1 MPDNTRSSSTPEIA
15 KEEVVLARCL
25 MEGDADT
32 TARARSRR
40 RKTFGASLGIEL
52 MLLGLLVAV
61 PLLTTV
67 AQPQIRRDLPEGIT
81 FIRGPHSPV
90 MRQTVRPATT
100 THAVSPVLSQ
110 TEIPRPIFDIRRIP
124 PAGEEIAGDGPTG
137 IPGGAE
143 LPGGIEIAE
152 IGRLAPVPPHVDP
165 PRPTEKRP
173 VHVSEGILEG
183 QLISRVEPQYP
194 VIAVQTKTE
203 GEVRLHAIISRD
215 GRITALEVVS
225 GSPLLVRAALEAVRQ
240 WRYRPTLLNG
250 EPVEVDTSI
259 TVIFHLRPR

>member
-1 MPDNTRSSSTPEIA
+1 MPDNTRSSSTPKFA
-15 KEEVVLARCL
+15 KEEMVLARCL

-52 MLLGLLVAV
+52 MLLVVLVAV

-67 AQPQIRRDLPEGIT
+67 AQPQLRRDLPEGIT

-90 MRQTVRPATT
+90 IRQAVRPATT
-100 THAVSPVLSQ
+100 NHAASPVLSQ
-110 TEIPRPIFDIRRIP
+110 TEIPRPIFGIRRIP
-124 PAGEEIAGDGPTG
+124 PAGEEIADVGPAEISGG
-137 IPGGAE
+137 IE
-143 LPGGIEIAE
+143 VPGGIEVAE
-152 IGRLAPVPPHVDP
+152 IGRQLPVPPHVDP
-165 PRPTEKRP
+165 PRPAEKRP
-173 VHVSEGILEG
+173 VHVSEGVLEG

-194 VIAVQTKTE
+194 FIAVETKTE

-225 GSPLLVRAALEAVRQ
+225 GSPLLVKAALEAVRQ

-259 TVIFHLRPR
+259 TVIFHLHPR

>member
-1 MPDNTRSSSTPEIA
+1 MPDNIRSSSTPEIA

-32 TARARSRR
+32 TASARSRR

-52 MLLGLLVAV
+52 FLLGLLVAV

-67 AQPQIRRDLPEGIT
+67 AQPQLRRDLPEGIT
-81 FIRGPHSPV
+81 FIRGPHSQV

-100 THAVSPVLSQ
+100 DHPVSPVWSQ
-110 TEIPRPIFDIRRIP
+110 TEIPRPNYDIRPIP
-124 PAGEEIAGDGPTG
+124 STSEEIADVGSTG
-137 IPGGAE
+137 IAGGIE
-143 LPGGIEIAE
+143 VPGGIEVE
-152 IGRLAPVPPHVDP
+152 ETGRQAPVPPHVDP

-173 VHVSEGILEG
+173 VHVSEGVLEG

-194 VIAVQTKTE
+194 FIAVQTKTE

-215 GRITALEVVS
+215 GRITALEVLS
-225 GSPLLVRAALEAVRQ
+225 GSPLLVKAALDAVRQ